1 MSNKK
6 ALEAINSS
14 NVVVAT
20 EGNGSTG
27 VTETF
32 TVDKEHAHSCG
43 FSDADIEAYYKAVE
57 AGQKAVANI
66 KTETMRAISILYIVD
81 SRELYKMDDCDS
93 IAEFSEKRLNLA
105 PSTCCTYLK
114 IVERFMEESE
124 PGKLVFRKEYSGY
137 ENYGISQLME
147 MSSIKDEK
155 MLKTITPDMTVTK
168 IREIKKSAKS
178 PLLNGKKE
186 PKLDTATPAYD
197 RTFNSLEDFQAD
209 SDSFKNALEKAKE
222 ADPNVM
228 IRVLIERTA

>member
-1 MSNKK
+1 MPRKK
-6 ALEAINSS
+6 SPEAINSS

-20 EGNGSTG
+20 EENGSTG
-27 VTETF
+27 VVETF
-32 TVDKEHAHSCG
+32 TVDRDLAYSHG
-43 FSDADIEAYYKAVE
+43 FNDLDIEAYCKAIE
-57 AGQKAVANI
+57 TGKQAVANI
-66 KTETMRAISILYIVD
+66 KTETMRAISILYIVN
-81 SRELYKMDDCDS
+81 SRKLYKMEGFDS

-105 PSTCCTYLK
+105 SSTCCTYLK

-147 MSSIKDEK
+147 ISSIKDEK

-168 IREIKKSAKS
+168 IREMKKSAKS
-178 PLLNGKKE
+178 PLLNGKKK
-186 PKLDTATPAYD
+186 PKLDTTTPAYD
-197 RTFNSLEDFQAD
+197 RSFNSLEDFQAD

-222 ADPNVM
+222 DDPNVM

>member
-81 SRELYKMDDCDS
+81 SRELYKM

-155 MLKTITPDMTVTK
+155 MLKTITPDMTVT
-168 IREIKKSAKS
+168 
-178 PLLNGKKE
+178 NKKE
-186 PKLDTATPAYD
+186 CKESASE
-197 RTFNSLEDFQAD
+197 R
-209 SDSFKNALEKAKE
+209 KKRAKIGHCN
-222 ADPNVM
+222 PC
-228 IRVLIERTA
+228 I

>member
-43 FSDADIEAYYKAVE
+43 FSDADIEAYY
-57 AGQKAVANI
+57 KAVANI

-124 PGKLVFRKEYSGY
+124 PGKLVFRKEF
-137 ENYGISQLME
+137 SQLME